1 MSGTQNQSL
10 RLEAIKIKLE
20 TSDDYSVMYRVHV
33 QNIGWQEW
41 KTDGEIAGTEGK
53 SLRLEAIQ
61 IKIVPKVKKALI
73 NLDTAYDNSVYY
85 SPSTIKVSGWK
96 MANVSNTK
104 IKAYIDNSTTPLA
117 DNQKR

>member
-1 MSGTQNQSL
+1 MAGTQNQSL

-41 KTDGEIAGTEGK
+41 KTDGEVAGTEGR

-61 IKIVPKVKKALI
+61 IKK
-73 NLDTAYDNSVYY
+73 
-85 SPSTIKVSGWK
+85 
-96 MANVSNTK
+96 
-104 IKAYIDNSTTPLA
+104 
-117 DNQKR
+117 